1 MVVGK
6 RLSVI
11 LALGSL
17 SFLVAVPAF
26 SQKENEQG
34 SAKKAEAK
42 SNASPNTAEVVL
54 KTLPRPKKDALPAS
68 KLSLEFVKHERLALV
83 GNSTGERMNLFGF
96 FEAALHQG
104 FPKQEL
110 IVRNFC
116 RPADELALRQRA
128 SDYTKLDDPLYAYNP
143 DTFLC
148 FFGYNESFAGKDGV
162 EKYKADYL
170 KYLDEITKKYP
181 RDDAGSPPRFVLI
194 SPIAFENTG
203 DEHLPDGKEINTN
216 LKLYAAATAE
226 VAKERGLAY
235 VDILDPTLAV
245 FQAAVGKNYTINGC
259 HVNEAGDRAV
269 ATALYQ
275 GLFGT
280 VPNLGGSAF
289 EKIRAIVND
298 KSWVHLQDYRMLNG
312 WYVYGGRRTWDT
324 ETFPKEYVKIR
335 NMAAVRDEYLWNL
348 AQGKDIPA
356 RPDDSQTGELFTP
369 PTRFGAPDQIQ
380 GKRSETELF
389 YLEPDA
395 FIKTCKVPD
404 GFEVKLFAD
413 EKQFPEIAK
422 PVQMTFDAKGR
433 LWISTMPSY
442 PQWKPGDPKPSDKIV
457 ILEDTDNDGR
467 ADKRTVFYDQLHC
480 PTGFEFYN
488 GGVIVVSQPRLLF
501 LKDTN
506 GDDVADQVTEILD
519 GFATEDTHHTVGAFE
534 WSHGGYLK
542 MLEGVSMSTTVET
555 PWGPLRN
562 YGSSGCYTLD
572 PHSEKISHYV
582 TPGYGN
588 PWCYVFNEW
597 GQGIVGD
604 GTGAAQHWDT
614 LLSGAQFQGRQGI
627 AATINPEGMRP
638 VCGSDLLRTRQ
649 FPDELQNKFIFACVI
664 NMNGLTIFDFGEDG
678 SGYKGT
684 RMKMKDADGKP
695 VKDKDGKDVPFDLL
709 SSTHRHFRPVDP
721 QVGPDGAIWFGDW
734 ANALIGHMQY
744 SQRDPNRN
752 HDLGRIYRL
761 VNTKKPLLQ
770 PVLQHGK
777 SVAELLDQLK
787 EYENR
792 TRYRARRELWA
803 RPLTEVK
810 PAVEKWVAELKPTE
824 PDYDRLICEGL
835 WVLQG
840 HRAVT
845 LDLLNKA
852 LALSSPNARAA
863 AVKIAVDERE
873 SLRDAVEILKKYA
886 VDESPR
892 VRIEAVRGLSFYK
905 KADATDAVLAAAK
918 LPSDMWLKYVL
929 NCTLGATESAW
940 TGRYVAKKI
949 GQDDKELAKMLD
961 EIIKGSKTIGLAVP
975 YLKILLGANDASA
988 EERNKAMAALASM
1001 KGNADRGKAIFRNA
1015 TCISCHKVFGEGASY
1030 GPDMM
1035 GVGKRWN
1042 KAKIIESI
1050 IDPNAE
1056 IDKKY
1061 VTLQIVT
1068 SAGKTIQG
1076 LLVSED
1082 EKEVVIFDGK
1092 KPQKIAVADIDERNQ
1107 LKQSSMPEG
1116 LAGTMAP
1123 NEFLD
1128 LVEFLSTLK

>member
-1 MVVGK
+1 MIVGK
-6 RLSVI
+6 RWLVF
-11 LALGSL
+11 LALGL
-17 SFLVAVPAF
+17 AVLIASEHAY
-26 SQKENEQG
+26 SQKENAKPE
-34 SAKKAEAK
+34 AKKAGDKSSAK
-42 SNASPNTAEVVL
+42 PAKEPSPNTAEVVL
-54 KTLPRPKKDALPAS
+54 KTPPRPKKDALPAS
-68 KLSLEFVKHERLALV
+68 KLPLEFVKNERIALV
-83 GNSTGERMNLFGF
+83 GNSTGERMNLFGN

-110 IVRNFC
+110 VVRNFC
-116 RPADELALRQRA
+116 RPADEISLRQRSA
-128 SDYTKLDDPLYAYNP
+128 DYTKLDDPLYAFNP

-148 FFGYNESFAGKDGV
+148 FFGYNESYAGKEGI
-162 EKYKADYL
+162 EKYKADYA
-170 KYLDEITKKYP
+170 KFLDEFTGKYP

-203 DEHLPDGKEINTN
+203 DAHLPDGKDINAN
-216 LKLYAAATAE
+216 LKLYATATAE
-226 VAKERGLAY
+226 VAKERNLAY
-235 VDILDPTLAV
+235 VDLLDPTLAI
-245 FQAAVGKNYTINGC
+245 FGAAVGKNYTINGA

-280 VPNLGGSAF
+280 VPNLGGAAF

-312 WYVYGGRRTWDT
+312 WYVYGGRRTFDT
-324 ETFPKEYVKIR
+324 ETFPKEYAKIR
-335 NMAAVRDEYLWNL
+335 NMATVRDQYLWNL
-348 AQGKDIPA
+348 AQGKA
-356 RPDDSQTGELFTP
+356 VLEKPDDSQTGDLYTP
-369 PTRFGAPDQIQ
+369 PTRFGAADQL
-380 GKRSETELF
+380 KDKKSETELF

-395 FIKTCKVPD
+395 FIKSCKVPE

-422 PVQMTFDAKGR
+422 PVQMAFDAKGR

-442 PQWKPGDPKPSDKIV
+442 PQWRPGDPAPSDKIV

-467 ADKRTVFYDQLHC
+467 ADKRTVFYDKLHC
-480 PTGFEFYN
+480 PTGFEFYKD
-488 GGVIVVSQPRLLF
+488 GVIVVNQPRLLF
-501 LKDTN
+501 LRDTN
-506 GDDVADQVTEILD
+506 GDDKADQVTELLD
-519 GFATEDTHHTVGAFE
+519 GFASDDTHHTVGAFE

-572 PHSEKISHYV
+572 PYSLKMSHYV

-604 GTGAAQHWDT
+604 GTGAKQHWDT
-614 LLSGAQFQGRQGI
+614 LLSGAQYQGRQGV
-627 AATINPEGMRP
+627 APTIDPAGMRP
-638 VCGSDLLRTRQ
+638 VIGSDFLRTRQ
-649 FPDELQNKFIFACVI
+649 FPDYLQNQFIFACVI
-664 NMNGLTIFDFGEDG
+664 NMNGLTMFDFVEDG

-684 RMKMKDADGKP
+684 RAK
-695 VKDKDGKDVPFDLL
+695 KDGQPLDLL

-744 SQRDPNRN
+744 SQRDPNRD

-761 VNTKKPLLQ
+761 VYTKKPLLT

-777 SVAELLDQLK
+777 SVAELLEQLK

-792 TRYRARRELWA
+792 TRYRVRRELWA
-803 RPLTEVK
+803 RPLAEVK
-810 PAVEKWVAELKPTE
+810 PAVEAWIKNLKPTE
-824 PDYDRLICEGL
+824 PDYDRLVCEGL

-840 HRAVT
+840 HRAIT
-845 LDLLNKA
+845 PEMLNVA
-852 LALSSPNARAA
+852 LNLSSPNARAA
-863 AVKIAVDERE
+863 AVKIAADERAALPE
-873 SLRDAVEILKKYA
+873 AVEILKKYA
-886 VDESPR
+886 TDESPR
-892 VRIEAVRGLSFYK
+892 VRIEAVRGLSFYRTPE
-905 KADATDAVLAAAK
+905 ATDAVIAAAK
-918 LPSDMWLKYVL
+918 MPSDQWLKYVIT
-929 NCTLGATESAW
+929 CSLGATESAW

-949 GQDDKELAKMLD
+949 GQDDKQVAAMLD

-975 YLKILLGANDASA
+975 FLKILLGSADAA
-988 EERNKAMAALASM
+988 PEERNKAMAALASM
-1001 KGNADRGKAIFRNA
+1001 KGNADRGKAIFRNS
-1015 TCISCHKVFGEGASY
+1015 TCISCHKVFGEGANY
-1030 GPDMM
+1030 GPDMT
-1035 GVGKRWN
+1035 GVGKRWT

-1056 IDKKY
+1056 IDKKF
-1061 VTLQIVT
+1061 VTLQVIKND
-1068 SAGKTIQG
+1068 GKTVQG
-1076 LLVSED
+1076 LLVSEND
-1082 EKEVVIFDGK
+1082 KEIVVFDGK
-1092 KPQKIAVADIDERNQ
+1092 KPQTIAVADIDEKNQ

-1116 LAGTMAP
+1116 LAASMAP

>member
-1 MVVGK
+1 MAVGK
-6 RLSVI
+6 RLSA
-11 LALGSL
+11 LFALGL
-17 SFLVAVPAF
+17 VPFLIAGQAF
-26 SQKENEQG
+26 SQKENAKQAADK
-34 SAKKAEAK
+34 SAAQKQPGRQAK
-42 SNASPNTAEVVL
+42 EPSANTADVVL
-54 KTLPRPKKDALPAS
+54 KIPARPQKEALPAS
-68 KLSLEFVKHERLALV
+68 KLPLEFIKHERIALV

-116 RPADELALRQRA
+116 RPADEVATRQR
-128 SDYTKLDDPLYAYNP
+128 STDYTKLDDPLDAFNP

-148 FFGYNESFAGKDGV
+148 FFGYNESYAGKDGL

-170 KYLDEITKKYP
+170 KYIDDFTKKYP

-203 DEHLPDGKEINTN
+203 DKHLPDGREINAN

-226 VAKERGLAY
+226 VAKEKNLAY
-235 VDILDPTLAV
+235 VDLLAPTLAV

-269 ATALYQ
+269 AAALYQ

-280 VPNLGGSAF
+280 VPNLGGAAF
-289 EKIRAIVND
+289 EKIRTIVND

-324 ETFPKEYVKIR
+324 ETFPKEYLKIR
-335 NMAAVRDEYLWNL
+335 NMATVRDEYLWNL
-348 AQGKDIPA
+348 AQGKAVPEK
-356 RPDDSQTGELFTP
+356 PDDSQTGELFTP
-369 PTRFGAPDQIQ
+369 QTRFGAPDQK
-380 GKRSETELF
+380 GKSEAELF
-389 YLEPDA
+389 YLEPEA
-395 FIKTCKVPD
+395 LIKSCKVPE

-422 PVQMTFDAKGR
+422 PVQMAFDSKGR

-442 PQWKPGDPKPSDKIV
+442 PQWKPGDPQPSDKLV

-467 ADKRTVFYDQLHC
+467 ADKRTVFYDKLHC

-501 LKDTN
+501 LKDTD
-506 GDDVADQVTEILD
+506 GDDVADQVTEFLD
-519 GFATEDTHHTVGAFE
+519 GFATDDTHHTVGSFE
-534 WSHGGYLK
+534 WSQGGYLK

-572 PHSEKISHYV
+572 PRSEKVTYFV

-604 GTGAAQHWDT
+604 GTGASQHWDT
-614 LLSGAQFQGRQGI
+614 LLSGAQFQGRQGV
-627 AATINPEGMRP
+627 AATINPAGMRP
-638 VCGSDLLRTRQ
+638 VVGSDFLRTRQ
-649 FPDELQNKFIFACVI
+649 FPDELQKQFIFACVI
-664 NMNGLTIFDFGEDG
+664 NMNGLTMFDFDEDG

-684 RMKMKDADGKP
+684 RAK
-695 VKDKDGKDVPFDLL
+695 KDGQPFDLL
-709 SSTHRHFRPVDP
+709 SSTHKHFRPVDP

-744 SQRDPNRN
+744 SQRDPNRD

-761 VNTKKPLLQ
+761 VYTKKPLLK

-777 SVAELLDQLK
+777 SVAELLEQLR

-792 TRYRARRELWA
+792 TRYRVRRELWA
-803 RPLTEVK
+803 RPLAEVK
-810 PAVEKWVAELKPTE
+810 PAVETWVKNLKPTE
-824 PDYDRLICEGL
+824 PDYDRLVCEGL

-845 LDLLNKA
+845 MDLLNKA
-852 LALSSPNARAA
+852 LSLSSPNARAA
-863 AVKIAVDERE
+863 AIKIAADERA
-873 SLRDAVEILKKYA
+873 SLPEAVELLKKYA

-892 VRIEAVRGLSFYK
+892 VRIEAVRGLSFFRTPE
-905 KADATDAVLAAAK
+905 ATDAVLAAAK
-918 LPSDMWLKYVL
+918 MPSDQWLKYVIK
-929 NCTLGATESAW
+929 CTLGATESAW

-949 GQDDKELAKMLD
+949 AQDDKQLAGMLE

-1001 KGNADRGKAIFRNA
+1001 KGNADRGKAIFRNS
-1015 TCISCHKVFGEGASY
+1015 TCISCHKIYGEGANY

-1061 VTLQIVT
+1061 VTLQVIKND
-1068 SAGKTIQG
+1068 GKTIQG
-1076 LLVSED
+1076 LLVSEND
-1082 EKEVVIFDGK
+1082 KEIVIFDGK
-1092 KPQKIAVADIDERNQ
+1092 KPQTIAVADIDEKNQ

-1116 LAGTMAP
+1116 LAASMAP